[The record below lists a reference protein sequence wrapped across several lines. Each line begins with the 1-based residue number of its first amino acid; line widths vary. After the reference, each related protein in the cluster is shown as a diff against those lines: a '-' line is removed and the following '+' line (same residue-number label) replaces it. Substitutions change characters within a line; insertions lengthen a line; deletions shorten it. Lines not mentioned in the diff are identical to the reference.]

1 MARAMRKVP
10 GPIRGHSLAELQA
23 ELVRR
28 HRQRVAEC
36 KAAVAAATRRL
47 AEAEAD
53 LKHLVSQSKRIK
65 RPHRRGEIMADPV
78 HGNAARPDTT
88 LREAVLRIVCESRK
102 PVRTADIKRIA
113 KSMGYSVES
122 VSTLI
127 KFHAQKG
134 NIRQARYGWWEP
146 TSRTGQA

>member
-1 MARAMRKVP
+1 MLNRYS
-10 GPIRGHSLAELQA
+10 IEDLQA

-28 HRQRVAEC
+28 HRKRVAEC

-53 LKHLVSQSKRIK
+53 LKHLVSQSRRIK
-65 RPHRRGEIMADPV
+65 RRHRRGKMTGVPV

-113 KSMGYSVES
+113 ESMGYSVGS

-127 KFHAQKG
+127 KFHARQG
-134 NIRQARYGWWEP
+134 NIRQARYGWWEA
-146 TSRTGQA
+146 TTRTVQA

>member
-1 MARAMRKVP
+1 MTKRASPKL
-10 GPIRGHSLAELQA
+10 HSLADLQA

-36 KAAVAAATRRL
+36 KAAVAAAARRL

-53 LKHLVSQSKRIK
+53 LTQLTSQSQRIK
-65 RPHRRGEIMADPV
+65 QTHRRGKMTGGPV

-88 LREAVLRIVCESRK
+88 LREAVLEIIRNSRK
-102 PVRTADIKRIA
+102 PIRTIEVKARA
-113 KSMGYSVES
+113 AALGYSVAS

-127 KFHAQKG
+127 KFHAQRG
-134 NIRQARYGWWEP
+134 AIRQVRHGWWEP
-146 TSRTGQA
+146 AKSHA